1 LLPNPNPIFQLP
13 GSPKQS
19 DSSALDFEVSVLQC
33 VKALVRLITG
43 ILQIV
48 KTRCTGI
55 QPHLQC
61 IRIGLSHFV
70 LELRDLL
77 EGRELLDRALQ
88 FQRLLAFRRPAPPG
102 SISLLRSQDP
112 LPVLAPAEQ
121 ALILLPFQSTTLAIP
136 SCVPDGSVKRR
147 WLLAPAPNE
156 AALLP
161 LPVGLCSWP
170 TSYPRPPGC
179 VAPRSVP
186 PFAHRPAVHADGS
199 AILPTC

>member
-1 LLPNPNPIFQLP
+1 MADLKSEKAGAAESPNQPLLPNPNPIFQLP

-77 EGRELLDRALQ
+77 ERRELLDGALQ
-88 FQRLLAFRRPAPPG
+88 FQRLLGGLVLGCLCIALRLGGIRIRGRCAGVLRWIEEGKSENHANCRIVLLKTSRPEK
-102 SISLLRSQDP
+102 
-112 LPVLAPAEQ
+112 VLVIVE
-121 ALILLPFQSTTLAIP
+121 
-136 SCVPDGSVKRR
+136 
-147 WLLAPAPNE
+147 
-156 AALLP
+156 
-161 LPVGLCSWP
+161 
-170 TSYPRPPGC
+170 GC
-179 VAPRSVP
+179 E
-186 PFAHRPAVHADGS
+186 
-199 AILPTC
+199 